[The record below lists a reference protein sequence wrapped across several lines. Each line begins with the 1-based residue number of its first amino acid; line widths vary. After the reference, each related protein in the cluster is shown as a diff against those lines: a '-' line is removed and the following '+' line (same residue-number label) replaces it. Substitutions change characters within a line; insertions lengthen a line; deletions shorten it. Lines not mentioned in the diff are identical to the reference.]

1 MPIYYLSL
9 NGRCQFIHNVNLEQ
23 CEQCAVIEL
32 WFEYFGAI
40 EICLE
45 GEKWVTGIILC
56 WNWLLRARWSV
67 LWSINKSLGT
77 NLSYHD
83 MYISATY
90 TYTWYNIYLYAYLD
104 PSEHSTIGKKRIK
117 LFSILDVSHLRWPFT
132 CAVHYHFKPKTD
144 HKLFIYVLY
153 CWQQCL
159 PKHLWT

>member
-1 MPIYYLSL
+1 MTPSFNMPIYLSL

-23 CEQCAVIEL
+23 YEQCAVIEL
-32 WFEYFGAI
+32 WFEYLGAI

-83 MYISATY
+83 TYIHVQY
-90 TYTWYNIYLYAYLD
+90 TYN
-104 PSEHSTIGKKRIK
+104 EHCAIVKKRIK
-117 LFSILDVSHLRWPFT
+117 WLQWISMHFQYTGHWSDLFESIRKCCHSYVCTMMHYWHLT
-132 CAVHYHFKPKTD
+132 
-144 HKLFIYVLY
+144 
-153 CWQQCL
+153 
-159 PKHLWT
+159 